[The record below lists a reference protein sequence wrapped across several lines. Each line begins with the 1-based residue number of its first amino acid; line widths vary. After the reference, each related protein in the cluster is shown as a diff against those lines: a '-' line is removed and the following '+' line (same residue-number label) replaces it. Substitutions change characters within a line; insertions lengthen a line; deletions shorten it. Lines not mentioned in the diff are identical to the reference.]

1 MVDRADTKAVGIILA
16 NLRARLVAVLLA
28 TTIALL
34 VGGASEATAAP
45 TVGTA
50 QSFPVVQGLSA
61 PLGDVTI
68 TEQSAGQLTV
78 GDVIT
83 YRITDS
89 AGGST
94 FHLSS
99 SPAVGGTHG
108 LSGTAAIASSS
119 GTLKDLVVVTIDT
132 ASSGSFPGVLTLSRL
147 SASIDAAAVTGNNII
162 RVSDAAGIIAA
173 PGSPATVSNA
183 NAIGTALRATYSAI
197 SKPTL
202 SATGF
207 SQQAGDLT
215 ITEPAKSF
223 FHTGD
228 VITFSLRDS
237 LGSADTVGLAGAPTA
252 SGGGMLVSVTGLSG
266 GPVQPNDTGFKVTID
281 REDPSNGSASTMQ
294 VSNLVYNTG
303 QAPVGGVTVSAKVT
317 TGTATEYI
325 YPGRVTNA
333 TVGGNTTTTSGGQP
347 VLQLGAAD
355 QPAANLTITETP
367 GTLKAGTTFSIASQA
382 PGVTFASPPAASVT
396 SGDLQLASSDATL
409 DAGAT
414 TATWTIS
421 APSSSASTIVLGP
434 IYYDVAASGPT
445 GGDAVNV
452 LATGG
457 VGSGFTSQ
465 TVANAMIAPA
475 GRSLFTATSA
485 PTTPSTAGGIVLQE
499 VAGMQAPTGGSIV
512 LLSPYA
518 TQISAF
524 RTTFASVPS
533 ATVEPG
539 SGLSLGPGNVNTSPI
554 TITTPNGP
562 LVAPAETA
570 AIFPVSTGSTSPARV
585 TFANVSYAL
594 GGLVAPGGL
603 VGSATV
609 NSGPSGTGG
618 SIAGNDFVNAVNLT
632 GLGGGGGDPIYRPD
646 GRIKLSSSA
655 TYLGDGIYN
664 LTGSGQTAST
674 KVRAGRAKTF
684 SIEAQNDGNRS
695 DRFQLVGCAGPR
707 GFTVQYLEGA
717 AGTTDIT
724 AAVKGGTYETLS
736 VAGGTSTTIRA
747 ILKAKSTARSGAAG
761 ACTVTATS
769 VTDPSKQDTVK
780 ASVKVT

>member
-1 MVDRADTKAVGIILA
+1 MGITLA
-16 NLRARLVAVLLA
+16 TLRVRSATVLLTVAVA
-28 TTIALL
+28 FL
-34 VGGASEATAAP
+34 VGGASDAAAAP
-45 TVGTA
+45 TVASA

-89 AGGST
+89 GGGST
-94 FHLSS
+94 FHLAS
-99 SPAVGGTHG
+99 SPAIGGTHG
-108 LSGTAAIASSS
+108 LSGTAAIGSSS
-119 GTLKDLVVVTIDT
+119 GNLKDLAVVTIDS

-147 SASIDAAAVTGNNII
+147 QASVDAAAATGNNVV
-162 RVSDAAGIIAA
+162 RVSDTAGIIAS

-183 NAIGTALRATYSAI
+183 NAVGTASQATYSAI

-202 SATGF
+202 GATGF

-215 ITEPAKSF
+215 ITEPSKTF

-228 VITFSLRDS
+228 VITFSIRDS
-237 LGSADTVGLAGAPTA
+237 LGSADTVGLAGAPTV

-281 REDPSNGSASTMQ
+281 REDPSNGSASTIQ

-317 TGTATEYI
+317 TGAATEYI

-333 TVGGNTTTTSGGQP
+333 TVGGNTATTSGGQP
-347 VLQLGAAD
+347 VLQLGATD

-367 GTLKAGTTFSIASQA
+367 GTLKTGTTFSIASQE

-396 SGDLQLASSDATL
+396 SGDLQLVSSNATL

-434 IYYDVAASGPT
+434 LHYDVAGSGPVA
-445 GGDAVNV
+445 GDAVDV
-452 LATGG
+452 LASGG
-457 VGSGFTSQ
+457 TNSGFTSQ
-465 TVANAMIAPA
+465 TVANATIAPPN
-475 GRSLFTATSA
+475 RSLFTATSA
-485 PTTPSTAGGIVLQE
+485 PTTPSTAGDIVLQE
-499 VAGMQAPTGGSIV
+499 VGGMQAPTGGSII

-533 ATVEPG
+533 ATVDVG
-539 SGLSLGPGNVNTSPI
+539 SGLSLGAGSVNTSPL

-570 AIFPVSTGSTSPARV
+570 AIFPVTTGSTSPARV
-585 TFANVSYAL
+585 TFASVSYTL
-594 GGLVAPGGL
+594 GTLVAPGGL

-609 NSGPSGTGG
+609 NSGSNGAG
-618 SIAGNDFVNAVNLT
+618 SSLAGNDFVNAVNLT
-632 GLGGGGGDPIYRPD
+632 GLGGGSGDPIYRPD
-646 GRIKLSSSA
+646 GRIKLSTSTS
-655 TYLGDGIYN
+655 YLGDGIYN

-674 KVRAGRAKTF
+674 KVRAGKAKTF
-684 SIEAQNDGNRS
+684 SIEVENDGNRS
-695 DRFQLVGCAGPR
+695 DRFQLQGCAGPR
-707 GFTVQYLEGA
+707 GFTVQYLEGV
-717 AGTTDIT
+717 AGTTDIST
-724 AAVKGGTYETLS
+724 AIKGGTYETLS
-736 VAGGTSTTIRA
+736 VAAGTSTTIRA
-747 ILKAKSTARSGAAG
+747 ILKAKRTARSGATG

-780 ASVKVT
+780 ASAKVA